1 MPILKT
7 KLLISSITYSN
18 VENFVNKLTL
28 CCNGLI
34 LNIYREIRFVILVN
48 IYNFAPNLILE

>member
-28 CCNGLI
+28 ML
-34 LNIYREIRFVILVN
+34 
-48 IYNFAPNLILE
+48 